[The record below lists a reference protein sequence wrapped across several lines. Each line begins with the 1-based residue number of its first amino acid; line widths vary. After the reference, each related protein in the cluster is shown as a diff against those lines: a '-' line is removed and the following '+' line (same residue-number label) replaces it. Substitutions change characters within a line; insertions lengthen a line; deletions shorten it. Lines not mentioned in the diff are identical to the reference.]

1 MTATTPENTTE
12 HVARLPS
19 GRWAPGR
26 SGNAGGRPKVVGEV
40 RDLARAHTQLAI
52 DTLAEIAAHGV
63 SEMARIAAANSLLDR
78 GWGKPAASLE
88 LRDPDFESVIEL
100 IAEEER
106 HTREL
111 LATPLLIMDKK
122 DDPDP
127 KLHSAPRLNMLG
139 ARSR

>member
-1 MTATTPENTTE
+1 MTATAHQSTAD
-12 HVARLPS
+12 HVTRLPS

-52 DTLAEIAAHGV
+52 DTLAEIAANGA

-100 IAEEER
+100 IAEEEQR
-106 HTREL
+106 TREL
-111 LATPLLIMDKK
+111 LATPLLITDKN

-127 KLHSAPRLNMLG
+127 KPRSAPHLNMG
-139 ARSR
+139 ARCR